1 MRRRS
6 KGALKGKKMN
16 PVFGKMYRGSRRLAL
31 ALVCAASSASAAS
44 AALPTQKV
52 LPIELAMEAAKVALA
67 QCQSQGF
74 NVAVAVLDREGGLR
88 LLALSPGVTPLSA
101 ELSQRKARS
110 AVMFR
115 TSSAEIGARMTAN
128 PGFAK
133 AMSDVEPKMSA
144 AQGAVPI
151 KAGTEFLGAMGI
163 SGAPGG
169 DKDEACALAG
179 LKAIADRLN

>member
-1 MRRRS
+1 MDPIR
-6 KGALKGKKMN
+6 
-16 PVFGKMYRGSRRLAL
+16 GKMYGASLAL
-31 ALVCAASSASAAS
+31 GLAFACAASGATAAP
-44 AALPTQKV
+44 LPTQKV

-67 QCQSQGF
+67 QCQAQGF
-74 NVAVAVLDREGGLR
+74 NIAVAVLDREGSLR

-133 AMSDVEPKMSA
+133 AMADVEPKMST

-179 LKAIADRLN
+179 LKSIADRLN

>member
-1 MRRRS
+1 MN
-6 KGALKGKKMN
+6 AIHGKKN
-16 PVFGKMYRGSRRLAL
+16 GAWQWLGLAF
-31 ALVCAASSASAAS
+31 ACAASSASAAP
-44 AALPTQKV
+44 APLPTQKV
-52 LPIELAMEAAKVALA
+52 LPIELALEAAKVALA

-115 TSSAEIGARMTAN
+115 SSSAEVGARMTAS

-133 AMSDVEPKMSA
+133 AMADVDPKMSS

-179 LKAIADRLN
+179 LKSISDRLQ